1 MFGISRQAYYK
12 RLKRNDK
19 IKMQQGN
26 IVQLIQLQR
35 KAMPRLG
42 GRKMYHQIKT
52 QLHQLPVRMGR
63 DKLFSFMRENKLL
76 VRRKKKFTKTTNSFH
91 RFRKYPNLIK
101 GIKIKRPEQVWVSD
115 ITYIKTNEGHSYL
128 CLITDAYSKQI
139 MGHYLSDNLK
149 TDGPLTALQMAMAK
163 RKYPRRTL
171 IHHSDRGFQYC
182 DPRYTGMLGDNHI
195 LPSMTQS
202 YDPYENAIA
211 ERVNGILKD
220 EFEIGEGFIHQKHA
234 EKEIKQSI
242 GIYNTLRPHLSCN
255 YLTPAQAHL
264 HGTYKLRKW
273 GRLLTN
279 KHILTKEKCSKK
291 ENYDIINN

>member
-1 MFGISRQAYYK
+1 MCEMFGISRQAYYK
-12 RLKRNDK
+12 RLKQNDK
-19 IKMQQGN
+19 EKMQQGK
-26 IVQLIQLQR
+26 IILLIQSQR

-52 QLHQLPVRMGR
+52 ELHQLPVKMGR
-63 DKLFSFMRENKLL
+63 DKLFSFMRENRLL
-76 VRRKKKFTKTTNSFH
+76 VQRKKKFTKTTNSFH

-101 GIKIKRPEQVWVSD
+101 GIEIKRPEQVWVSD

-139 MGHYLSDNLK
+139 MGHFLSDNLK
-149 TDGPLTALQMAMAK
+149 TDGPILALQMALVK
-163 RKYPRRTL
+163 RKYPRRKL

-182 DPRYTGMLGDNHI
+182 DPRYTTLLEDNHI

-220 EFEIGEGFIHQKHA
+220 EFDIGEGFINQQRA

-242 GIYNTLRPHLSCN
+242 GIYNFQRPHLSCN
-255 YLTPAQAHL
+255 YLTPLQAHIT
-264 HGTYKLRKW
+264 GRYKLRSW
-273 GRLLTN
+273 SRF
-279 KHILTKEKCSKK
+279 LTKEKSNKK
-291 ENYDIINN
+291 VNHDIINH